1 MSDMQRDRRSISFGS
16 SRSPTNKYNS
26 MESGMSYASDV
37 YENIDLDETE
47 QNMKDVDALTEQI
60 RIYTTKIETSEKNLE
75 KRKQK
80 IDAFKRQV

>member
-1 MSDMQRDRRSISFGS
+1 
-16 SRSPTNKYNS
+16 
-26 MESGMSYASDV
+26 MSYASDV

-75 KRKQK
+75 KRRQK

>member
-1 MSDMQRDRRSISFGS
+1 MNKQNWVSSPMNGTHTPASENNLLPHQETNLQDIQRDRRRISFGS

-47 QNMKDVDALTEQI
+47 
-60 RIYTTKIETSEKNLE
+60 
-75 KRKQK
+75 
-80 IDAFKRQV
+80 